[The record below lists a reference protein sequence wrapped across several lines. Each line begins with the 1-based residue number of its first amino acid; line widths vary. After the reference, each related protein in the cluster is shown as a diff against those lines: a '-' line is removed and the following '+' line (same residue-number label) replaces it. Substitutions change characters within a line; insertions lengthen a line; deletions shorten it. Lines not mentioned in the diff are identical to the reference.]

1 MYSAL
6 LYDSMKS
13 ADQSLSNILELR
25 TEHAGYCRQGLPL
38 YDETHFSKPHAQE
51 GVGFCRI
58 HFTSRTVGEQLVPFR
73 FPFDCQSPSC
83 SLAFLSRQKRQL
95 IKQKKRCTA
104 ARMKTYL
111 YTVGTRSERKLT
123 SEGKATDNDSW
134 SSYMV
139 MYKYSI
145 LFQ

>member
-13 ADQSLSNILELR
+13 ADQSLANILELR
-25 TEHAGYCRQGLPL
+25 TEHAGYYRHGLPL

-58 HFTSRTVGEQLVPFR
+58 HFTARTVGEQ

-83 SLAFLSRQKRQL
+83 SLAFLSRQTRQL
-95 IKQKKRCTA
+95 MKQKKRCTA

-134 SSYMV
+134 SSYVV
-139 MYKYSI
+139 MYKDSI